1 MITAHL
7 NVIDNSDLLSS
18 IITHIWAII
27 ARFGVPCFL
36 ITGGYYYHREK
47 NDTISFWR
55 KKIFSVLIPWIIASF
70 FTYTMHSVLHKSWS
84 IIGYLKWFVGSNSLY
99 YYMTVYVI
107 MLVLFKFVTKT
118 PHLVMMIFLTFGS
131 LVLEQM
137 KIYNDYGHTLITSY
151 LNPLNWVGFFA
162 FGILIRRFGFEKK
175 VDKPILIIS
184 FTVLLG
190 FAAIELYLDQL
201 SYFSIFNPITQTA
214 LLIILFGLF
223 NRIQIKDNSIYK
235 KIILFIGTNSLIIY
249 LYHIQIVQFSLNRLL
264 NAWFIYLIRPFLG
277 LFIMVVLI
285 YVGYTVLK
293 LVPFG
298 KNIMKYIGLKKP
310 K

>member
-1 MITAHL
+1 MKNVSAFSNTAQNRGGNLADSQISITIYAIRCIAILSVITAHL

-84 IIGYLKWFVGSNSLY
+84 IIGYLKWFIGSNSLY

-118 PHLVMMIFLTFGS
+118 PHLVMMC
-131 LVLEQM
+131 
-137 KIYNDYGHTLITSY
+137 
-151 LNPLNWVGFFA
+151 PA
-162 FGILIRRFGFEKK
+162 
-175 VDKPILIIS
+175 II
-184 FTVLLG
+184 
-190 FAAIELYLDQL
+190 
-201 SYFSIFNPITQTA
+201 
-214 LLIILFGLF
+214 
-223 NRIQIKDNSIYK
+223 
-235 KIILFIGTNSLIIY
+235 
-249 LYHIQIVQFSLNRLL
+249 
-264 NAWFIYLIRPFLG
+264 
-277 LFIMVVLI
+277 
-285 YVGYTVLK
+285 K
-293 LVPFG
+293 L
-298 KNIMKYIGLKKP
+298 
-310 K
+310 